1 MVEKTKRALS
11 ILQSR
16 DRTVTSETDLKRA
29 ANEIVRIAEDRVGE
43 IKRRAEE
50 AVAEVKRQAMLELER
65 LAVRNG
71 AAKIREDEEE
81 TASSHHNVR
90 TLSILKQNLINISPQ
105 LCWNCGRK
113 AQETCSGCNVA
124 RYCGAVCQHRDWEN
138 HHQLC
143 CTLDRRHNLLG
154 KLKFVLFS

>member
-1 MVEKTKRALS
+1 MLNCILSMVEKTKRALS

-50 AVAEVKRQAMLELER
+50 AVAEVKRQAMVELER

-71 AAKIREDEEE
+71 AVKMREDEEE
-81 TASSHHNVR
+81 TTSSHHNVNIMP
-90 TLSILKQNLINISPQ
+90 LHKLNLCFSPA
-105 LCWNCGRK
+105 LLELWSKSSR
-113 AQETCSGCNVA
+113 
-124 RYCGAVCQHRDWEN
+124 
-138 HHQLC
+138 
-143 CTLDRRHNLLG
+143 NLLG
-154 KLKFVLFS
+154 V